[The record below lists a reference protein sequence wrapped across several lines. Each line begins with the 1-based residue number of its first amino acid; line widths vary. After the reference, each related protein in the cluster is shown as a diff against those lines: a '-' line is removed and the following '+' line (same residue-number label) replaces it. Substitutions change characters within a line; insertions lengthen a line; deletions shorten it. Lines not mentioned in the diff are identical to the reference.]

1 MCVIVAETSKSN
13 HSSNIPRE
21 KDMTDS
27 PNEFDAVLGN
37 SARPMMGSVVL
48 GGIEGIRQRFKSD
61 RIEQRIAALREVPHT
76 QAGLDLLVQA
86 LSDSSIAVQKAAYIL
101 LKEQPEVLRSYPQYR
116 LFECLAALKGHPTGI
131 TAIAVATRHL
141 RYCDR
146 TVVISASRDGIIN
159 VWDIDAEDVIFSI
172 HSYTFVYTI
181 SIDTDADIFTIQ
193 GAKRKVRS
201 WSLKNGQEIDPTEMK
216 LRQIASVARNDDRYL
231 ISGSQNTIK
240 VWDLQ
245 VGQEVCRLQGHTS
258 LVTAVAV
265 NEEPSLIVS
274 GSEDKT
280 VRIWGISPLPQM
292 R

>member
-1 MCVIVAETSKSN
+1 MS
-13 HSSNIPRE
+13 
-21 KDMTDS
+21 DS
-27 PNEFDAVLGN
+27 PNEFDAVLGQ
-37 SARPMMGSVVL
+37 SARPVMGSVVL
-48 GGIEGIRQRFKSD
+48 GGIAGVRQRLKSD
-61 RIEQRIAALREVPHT
+61 HVEHRIAALREIQHNP
-76 QAGLDLLVQA
+76 AGFDLIVEA
-86 LSDSSIAVQKAAYIL
+86 LNDSSIAVQKVAYTL
-101 LKEQPEVLRSYPQYR
+101 LQAYPELLHHYPHYR
-116 LFECLAALKGHPTGI
+116 LFECLAALKGHTTGI

-146 TVVISASRDGIIN
+146 TVVISASRDGVVN
-159 VWDIDAEDVIFSI
+159 VWDVDAEDVIFSI
-172 HSYTFVYTI
+172 HAYIFIYTI
-181 SIDTDADIFTIQ
+181 SIDTEADIFTIQ

-216 LRQIASVARNDDRYL
+216 LRQIASVVRNDDRYL

-245 VGQEVCRLQGHTS
+245 IGQEVCRLQGHTS

-265 NEEPSLIVS
+265 SEDQSLIVS
-274 GSEDKT
+274 GGEDRT